1 MALKLMASFNGQNKN
16 FCKGGRINLSTQ
28 VHLLVAQIVYLQAH
42 LKTIGVRCFICMMY
56 FLLFCF
62 ILFYFFGYN
71 FMHNSLRPISIF
83 SCILKVS

>member
-1 MALKLMASFNGQNKN
+1 MQSYTCLMGLKLMASFNGQNKN
-16 FCKGGRINLSTQ
+16 FCKGGRISLGNQ

-62 ILFYFFGYN
+62 FF
-71 FMHNSLRPISIF
+71 LIIF
-83 SCILKVS
+83 WV